1 MTDLEKCPHCATV
14 VESSVRVCR
23 GCGAEVVYGPT
34 TNEMGGCGCALA
46 VVFGIAGTAFAT
58 QVLSIPE
65 KKAEGWGG
73 GGALI
78 GFVIG
83 FILSFVAYKGRRFLR
98 SYRHRYNGI
107 HLIAIIA
114 VGNRNGLLD

>member
-1 MTDLEKCPHCATV
+1 M
-14 VESSVRVCR
+14 
-23 GCGAEVVYGPT
+23 
-34 TNEMGGCGCALA
+34 A

-98 SYRHRYNGI
+98 SYRHR
-107 HLIAIIA
+107 
-114 VGNRNGLLD
+114 